1 VTYSLCEV
9 AVEVSLSPKIS
20 ASFITAEALADEET
34 ERVEKAHADSK
45 LAVMIIRMLHRARK
59 LQSSRSVGG
68 LRLLGL
74 SIGIGLSPS
83 VTIKFG

>member
-20 ASFITAEALADEET
+20 ASFITAEALADEDT
-34 ERVEKAHADSK
+34 ERVEKAHD
-45 LAVMIIRMLHRARK
+45 ARK